1 MNFEEQD
8 LPAICQAANEASGE
22 AQTHFLWITAAE
34 LLLILTAAGAG
45 VIGTGWSSVV
55 AAISFV
61 VAIVLRVQLLSKR
74 PERTWYDGR
83 AVAESAKNLAWRYA
97 VGADPFR
104 IDGVTEDDAEETFVQ
119 RLTELL
125 HGMKGL
131 QLPPPS
137 GRSEQISLT
146 MRDLRNKPLADRKE
160 VYRKDRIEDQQDWYA
175 RRSQR
180 NKRWARFWSGVLL
193 LIEVAGATAA
203 ILTAAGWLEVDL
215 LGLAGALVAAGV
227 SWLQTKQHNNLAE
240 SYSVAAQELAAI
252 KAQIGSKTTE
262 GDWARFVNDA
272 EEAISREHTLWK
284 ASRTN

>member
-1 MNFEEQD
+1 M
-8 LPAICQAANEASGE
+8 
-22 AQTHFLWITAAE
+22 
-34 LLLILTAAGAG
+34 
-45 VIGTGWSSVV
+45 
-55 AAISFV
+55 
-61 VAIVLRVQLLSKR
+61 
-74 PERTWYDGR
+74 
-83 AVAESAKNLAWRYA
+83 
-97 VGADPFR
+97 
-104 IDGVTEDDAEETFVQ
+104 
-119 RLTELL
+119 
-125 HGMKGL
+125 
-131 QLPPPS
+131 
-137 GRSEQISLT
+137 
-146 MRDLRNKPLADRKE
+146 
-160 VYRKDRIEDQQDWYA
+160 
-175 RRSQR
+175 
-180 NKRWARFWSGVLL
+180 